1 MPPRSLAV
9 LATLLL
15 VAASAGCG
23 GGEPRQQQ
31 SPLEQVEQ
39 ALGVAPPAPASEGD
53 EAEQGGES
61 AAAGGEAASAEAA
74 GDEPAATGPV
84 PGELLE
90 IDLEGPLLSAS
101 TWQRLGRDLLDKL
114 IDFLPA
120 LVRALIVLV
129 AFYLV
134 YRGVIG
140 VVRRLTGRANADPAV
155 REIGLKLL
163 RYAFFGFAAI
173 MALAQLGF
181 DVGSM
186 LAGLGIVGLAVGLAA
201 QETLANLIAGL
212 TILWDR
218 PFRIGDNVTIA
229 GTFGQ
234 VKQIGMRAT
243 RIMTV
248 DRLDAIVPNKSILD
262 EQIINHTSSPQL
274 RLPVPVGIAYKE
286 DSRKAR
292 EVLIAA
298 VADHPLILDE
308 PAPAVV
314 VKALGESSVDLE
326 LRVWLRDP
334 YTEREALFEMTELAK
349 IALDDAGI
357 EIPFPQRTLHFPA
370 AVRVATRPDERLG
383 GGGGGNGG
391 GPDRPEGEDR

>member
-1 MPPRSLAV
+1 MPPRSLAILV
-9 LATLLL
+9 GLLL
-15 VAASAGCG
+15 VAAAAGCG
-23 GGEPRQQQ
+23 GGEP
-31 SPLEQVEQ
+31 SEKKSTLEQAEQ
-39 ALGVAPPAPASEGD
+39 ALGVTPPTAAPEETGA
-53 EAEQGGES
+53 GES
-61 AAAGGEAASAEAA
+61 GEPAAAGGGEAAA
-74 GDEPAATGPV
+74 GPA
-84 PGELLE
+84 PGDLLE
-90 IDLEGPLLSAS
+90 IDLEGPLLSAR

-120 LVRALIVLV
+120 LVRALIVLLV
-129 AFYLV
+129 FYGI
-134 YRGVIG
+134 YRGVAG
-140 VVRRLTGRANADPAV
+140 VVGRLTGRAKADPAV
-155 REIGLKLL
+155 RDIGFKLL

-243 RIMTV
+243 RVMTV
-248 DRLDAIVPNKSILD
+248 DRLDAVIPNKNILD

-286 DSRKAR
+286 DTRHAR

-314 VKALGESSVDLE
+314 VKALGNSSVDLE

-349 IALDDAGI
+349 IALDEAGI
-357 EIPFPQRTLHFPA
+357 EIPFPQRTLHFPS
-370 AVRVATRPDERLG
+370 AVRVARE
-383 GGGGGNGG
+383 
-391 GPDRPEGEDR
+391 PEGAAE